1 MMGTGNEEAQLQE
14 LSTRITEMQ
23 VTEDAMQ
30 EVLLSLQQ
38 QQPEPEPEPAWLGVE
53 SG

>member
-1 MMGTGNEEAQLQE
+1 MGTGNEEAQLQE

-30 EVLLSLQQ
+30 EVTKRSFL
-38 QQPEPEPEPAWLGVE
+38 AVYIYK
-53 SG
+53 